1 MKAKPTR
8 RVYLLRHGET
18 ANAHQVCLN
27 GHFDVDVS
35 PWGTTQFEKL
45 SAALGATPLKAVYS
59 SDLRRTKDGADRIAQ
74 PHSLEPMA
82 VQEFRELSFGIWE
95 GLSVE
100 EIDKKFPGQLAARSQ
115 NIEKFSVE
123 GGETFR
129 QLQDRVLPK
138 FHEII
143 ARHPTDSIAIV
154 AHGGVNRVILGHILG
169 IPIKKIFRIHQDY
182 AALNIIQYYG
192 DEPVVEVM
200 GGSHKTITASKAK
213 EKKISIQ

>member
-1 MKAKPTR
+1 
-8 RVYLLRHGET
+8 
-18 ANAHQVCLN
+18 LN

-45 SAALGATPLKAVYS
+45 SAALGAIPLLAVYS

-213 EKKISIQ
+213 GKKISIQ